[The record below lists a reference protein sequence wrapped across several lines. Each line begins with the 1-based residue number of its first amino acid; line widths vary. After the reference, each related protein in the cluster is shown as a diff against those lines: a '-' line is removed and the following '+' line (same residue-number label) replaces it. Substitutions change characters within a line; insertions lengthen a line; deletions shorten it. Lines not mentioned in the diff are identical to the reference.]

1 MKCDQQVHI
10 RTKNLKEKGKEIDIL
25 VVEDDEVL
33 LSQLVNLL
41 KKFFNRV
48 DIASNGIEALN
59 RISERDYDLIITDL
73 VMPLLDG
80 FSLIENIRKEDSE
93 QLILVLS
100 GYSDNENL
108 LQLINMGIDGF
119 LPKPVNIDVVMEK
132 LHKTTEIIYNR
143 KALKHYMK
151 MLEESHAELLQRDSE
166 LEETLN
172 EMNQLKLEVKEQ
184 NCTED
189 IAKELMSAE
198 DFAKL
203 YIHEISYLNE
213 EFEILEEHFNTF
225 LLQEHKSIN
234 SESIGT
240 IVHLLQ
246 QYCKHLEPYG
256 EFAYLQAELCSLAG
270 ELAELSASLNIEF
283 SISSFVLLFDH
294 LEQLRKG
301 VFVSQSFHDI
311 HKLDKAFIKVL
322 EDISNEIS
330 SSLELVDSLV
340 S

>member
-1 MKCDQQVHI
+1 MKRDQQVHI
-10 RTKNLKEKGKEIDIL
+10 RTKNLKEKGREIDIL

-33 LSQLVNLL
+33 LSQLVKLL

-80 FSLIENIRKEDSE
+80 FSLIEKIRQNNSE

-100 GYSDNENL
+100 AYSDNENL
-108 LQLINMGIDGF
+108 LQLIDMGIDGF
-119 LPKPVNIDVVMEK
+119 LLKPVNIDVVMEK
-132 LHKTTEIIYNR
+132 LSKTSEIIYNR
-143 KALKHYMK
+143 KALQHYMK

-184 NCTED
+184 NTPNDTTQEF
-189 IAKELMSAE
+189 MSAE
-198 DFAKL
+198 EFAKL
-203 YIHEISYLNE
+203 YLDEISYLNE

-225 LLQEHKSIN
+225 LLQEHKSITN
-234 SESIGT
+234 ESIDT
-240 IVHLLQ
+240 IAHLLK
-246 QYCKHLEPYG
+246 QYCKHFETYN
-256 EFAYLQAELCSLAG
+256 EFAYLHGELCSLAG
-270 ELAELSASLNIEF
+270 ELEELRAYLNIEIC
-283 SISSFVLLFDH
+283 ISSFILLFDH

-301 VFVSQSFHDI
+301 VFASQSFHDI